1 MLSTVPQ
8 QMNLM
13 ARNVTLRHPNN
24 MDCEVY
30 RKVVTR
36 TSSTETEGYPTLGG
50 MTVLDSEDESQID
63 WDDIGPAKLL
73 NCEPFVSA
81 QMVNRDDGVDQAVA
95 EMYVTVE
102 FLTAPTDPDAK
113 VVNKHDVLMIE
124 ISEDVKIG
132 YEVMEVDAVVN
143 VPPFSRRYRIEKRDL
158 LQFIGVFDG

>member
-13 ARNVTLRHPNN
+13 ARNVTLRHPNS

-36 TSSTETEGYPTLGG
+36 TSDTETEGYPTLGG
-50 MTVLDSEDESQID
+50 MTVLDSEDEAAID
-63 WDDIGPAKLL
+63 WEEIGPAKLL

-81 QMVNRDDGVDQAVA
+81 QMVNRDDGIDQANA
-95 EMYVTVE
+95 EMYVMVE
-102 FLTAPTDPDAK
+102 FLTPAADPNAK
-113 VVNKHDVLMIE
+113 VVDKHDVLVIE
-124 ISEDVKIG
+124 ISTDVKIA

-143 VPPFSRRYRIEKRDL
+143 VPPFARRYRIEKRDL
-158 LQFIGVFDG
+158 LLFAFDD

>member
-24 MDCEVY
+24 MNCEIY
-30 RKVVTR
+30 RKIILR

-63 WDDIGPAKLL
+63 WNDIGPAMLL
-73 NCEPFVSA
+73 NCEPFISS
-81 QMVNRDDGVDQAVA
+81 QMVNRDDGVDQAAA
-95 EMYVTVE
+95 EMYVMIE
-102 FLTAPTDPDAK
+102 FLTPPTDPDAK
-113 VVNKHDVLMIE
+113 VVDKHDVVMIE
-124 ISEDVKIG
+124 VSADVKIG

-143 VPPFSRRYRIEKRDL
+143 VPPFARRYRIEKRDL
-158 LQFIGVFDG
+158 LQFIGAFDT